1 MAQKRN
7 PHDFLSCNENGSSFL
22 SGETQGNFDTVLVN
36 DNLDKTYKKLKEFVL
51 SELERTAE
59 KNGKVIS
66 GFISFQDYEHS

>member
-1 MAQKRN
+1 MHQN
-7 PHDFLSCNENGSSFL
+7 FDSCIEDGFSFL

-59 KNGKVIS
+59 KNGKQWFYYFL
-66 GFISFQDYEHS
+66 GL

>member
-1 MAQKRN
+1 MHQN
-7 PHDFLSCNENGSSFL
+7 FDSCIEDGFSFL

-66 GFISFQDYEHS
+66 GFISF